1 MNEKNYLT
9 LGNLG
14 EIQLH
19 GFNKLI
25 KSVYAVITAGNSIV
39 FEVQS
44 LPMQKSGRELE
55 INSNTR
61 IIHDEQLYNFLY
73 QNPKLI
79 EKRFI
84 FNEVSSGYYPTDID
98 V

>member
-9 LGNLG
+9 LENLG

-19 GFNKLI
+19 GFNKLT
-25 KSVYAVITAGNSIV
+25 KSVYTVITAGNSIV
-39 FEVQS
+39 LEVKS

-55 INSNTR
+55 INTETR
-61 IIHDEQLYNFLY
+61 IIHDIQLYNFLCL
-73 QNPKLI
+73 NPKLI

-84 FNEVSSGYYPTDID
+84 FNEVSNGYYPTDID